1 LPVTGLTRTFQS
13 PSLQDNAAV
22 LKVPHKSTRRS
33 QYGSR
38 RRWSLRAAIPL
49 WIALAVA
56 GWSAVVLSVYSF
68 MRHEN
73 EVAVIDKIEQPD
85 GKIAR
90 ETKAP
95 DAPVVGRDDIDRVNT
110 VAPAAG
116 PGTKTSTAPQN

>member
-1 LPVTGLTRTFQS
+1 MTGLTRTFTS

-22 LKVPHKSTRRS
+22 LKVPHKTTRRPH
-33 QYGSR
+33 YGSR
-38 RRWSLRAAIPL
+38 RPWSLRAAIPL

-85 GKIAR
+85 GKVAR

-95 DAPVVGRDDIDRVNT
+95 DAPIVGRDDLDRLNT
-110 VAPAAG
+110 VSPAAG
-116 PGTKTSTAPQN
+116 PGAKTSTTP